1 MGFGMT
7 YELAIVF
14 FIVLAGLLLIDLQ
27 WTFLY
32 QPLLELA
39 IFIGLVVALVGVAEK
54 NYDVLFSG
62 ILFFIGGLAMLS
74 AMGTY
79 VPATDATKQSV
90 VWNILWP
97 VLLPFG
103 WLYGYGPL
111 AVGLGL
117 IFLAWLLSR
126 IR

>member
-1 MGFGMT
+1 MS
-7 YELAIVF
+7 YELIIVF
-14 FIVLAGLLLIDLQ
+14 FVVLAGLLLIDLQ

-32 QPLLELA
+32 QPLVELA
-39 IFIGLVVALVGVAEK
+39 IFLGLVTAIVGVVK
-54 NYDVLFSG
+54 RDYDVLFTG
-62 ILFFIGGLAMLS
+62 IVFFIGGLAMLS

-79 VPATDATKQSV
+79 VPATNATKQGL

-97 VLLPFG
+97 ILAPFG

-117 IFLAWLLSR
+117 IFLAWILSR
-126 IR
+126 IG

>member
-1 MGFGMT
+1 MGFGMS
-7 YELAIVF
+7 YELIIVF
-14 FIVLAGLLLIDLQ
+14 FVVLAGLLLIDLQ

-32 QPLLELA
+32 QPLVELA
-39 IFIGLVVALVGVAEK
+39 IFLGLVTAIVGVVK
-54 NYDVLFSG
+54 RDYDVLFTG
-62 ILFFIGGLAMLS
+62 IVFFIGGLAMLS

-79 VPATDATKQSV
+79 VPATNATKQGL

-97 VLLPFG
+97 ILAPFG

-117 IFLAWLLSR
+117 IFLAWILSR
-126 IR
+126 IG